1 MGVKTTTELLEQ
13 EDAVVSESAVGT
25 TRAPPAVRQPI
36 ADFSY
41 DARLRK
47 LSL

>member
-1 MGVKTTTELLEQ
+1 VKTTTELLEQ
-13 EDAVVSESAVGT
+13 EDAVVSAVGT
-25 TRAPPAVRQPI
+25 TRAPPAVRRPI